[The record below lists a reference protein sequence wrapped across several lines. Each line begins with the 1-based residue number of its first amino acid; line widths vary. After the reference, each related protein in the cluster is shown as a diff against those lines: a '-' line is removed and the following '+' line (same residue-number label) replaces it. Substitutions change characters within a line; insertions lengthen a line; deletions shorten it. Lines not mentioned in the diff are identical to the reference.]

1 MSDSVAIINKLFL
14 ALQNARFYPPS
25 HTLVQESFSAV
36 FTLLQGEL
44 GSGKDFS
51 FGFVEKKLIINGK
64 PAPVDLA
71 QTRDLARHFEV
82 LHIDNITIKPG
93 LTQPELRTF
102 LECLSVKPEQLNESG
117 GMKKAIIDKGLRHIQ
132 ANDVAYGRI
141 TKDKPRPK
149 PKETVK
155 NKDKDKETT
164 AAEDDFIKALRT
176 ADKLKPVDVPD
187 APAPAP
193 EEPAVDTSQ
202 PVPSPEELKDL
213 YSIRDK
219 FDSELERRVKEK
231 MQHYE
236 EENKRLEYEK
246 EKMDSIMHNVGEGVV
261 VMGNDGNILM
271 ANPAAKKLLG
281 TQQDQNIVGQALKDN
296 LKEEHSM
303 VVTKDNP
310 KSEVEIEV
318 DGKDD
323 ETRRVLKTSN
333 AVIEDSDGKTI
344 GMVSVL
350 SDVTKMKEV
359 EQVKSDFVA
368 NVSHELR
375 SPLAAI
381 QKNLMVIL
389 DETAGKVNNDQKDFL
404 SLAND
409 NVQRLT
415 RLVNDILDLS
425 KLEAGKME
433 LKKTRTDL
441 MDLVRKSVYS
451 FSGWFD
457 EKNIKSHLKLP
468 DEPLEL
474 EVDSD
479 KIIQVMNNLLS
490 NALKFTPSKGEI
502 SVALC
507 VANPVEIS
515 VTDTGAGIPKD
526 DIQRVFGKFEQVS
539 SSHPNGANGTG
550 LGLPLAKEIVERH
563 GGKIK
568 VTSEVGRGS
577 TFAFTLPS
585 KAS

>member
-1 MSDSVAIINKLFL
+1 MSDSAVIINKLFL
-14 ALQNARFYPPS
+14 ALQNVRFYPPA
-25 HTLVQESFSAV
+25 HMLVKESLSTV
-36 FTLLQGEL
+36 FTLLQGAL
-44 GSGKDFS
+44 ASNNDFS
-51 FGFVEKKLIINGK
+51 FGFIEKKLMVNGK
-64 PAPVDLA
+64 PVVADSA
-71 QTRDLARHFEV
+71 QTNDLARYFEI

-93 LTQPELRTF
+93 LTEAELRSF

-117 GMKKAIIDKGLRHIQ
+117 GMKKAITDKGLRHVQ

-141 TKDKPRPK
+141 TKDKLKPK
-149 PKETVK
+149 PSETVRH
-155 NKDKDKETT
+155 KDDDKKTT

-176 ADKLKPVDVPD
+176 ADKLKPADVPE

-193 EEPAVDTSQ
+193 EEPPVDTNQ
-202 PVPSPEELKDL
+202 AVPSPEELKDL
-213 YSIRDK
+213 YTIRDK
-219 FDSELERRVKEK
+219 FDSELDQRVKEK
-231 MQHYE
+231 VKHYE
-236 EENKRLEYEK
+236 GENKRLGYEK
-246 EKMDSIMHNVGEGVV
+246 DKMDSIMHNVGEGVV
-261 VMGNDGNILM
+261 VVGNDGNILM
-271 ANPAAKKLLG
+271 ANPAAQKLLG
-281 TQQDQNIVGQALKDN
+281 SQKDQDIVGQALKEN

-303 VVTKDNP
+303 VVTKDSP
-310 KSEVEIEV
+310 RSVVEIEV
-318 DGKDD
+318 AGKDS
-323 ETRRVLKTSN
+323 ETRRMLKTSN

-359 EQVKSDFVA
+359 EQIKSDFVA

-404 SLAND
+404 SLANE

-433 LKKTRTDL
+433 LKKTRTDV
-441 MDLVRKSVYS
+441 MELVRKSVYS

-457 EKNIKSHLKLP
+457 EKNIKSSLKLP
-468 DEPLEL
+468 DKPVKLEI
-474 EVDSD
+474 DSD

-490 NALKFTPSKGEI
+490 NALKFTPAKGEI
-502 SVALC
+502 RVALR

-515 VTDTGAGIPKD
+515 VTDTGAGISKD
-526 DIQRVFGKFEQVS
+526 DIQRVFSKFEQVS
-539 SSHPNGANGTG
+539 TSHPNGANGTG

-563 GGKIK
+563 GGKITVK
-568 VTSEVGRGS
+568 SDVGKGS
-577 TFAFTLPS
+577 TFSFTLPS
-585 KAS
+585 EAS